1 MQENETGKAT
11 VKGFERLLITIKSFI
26 LSVLVLLKLGLAGR
40 CFMKSFNICSM
51 SLAQANQR

>member
-11 VKGFERLLITIKSFI
+11 MKVYERLHITIKSFI
-26 LSVLVLLKLGLAGR
+26 LSVLVLLKLGLVGR
-40 CFMKSFNICSM
+40 CFMKRLQL